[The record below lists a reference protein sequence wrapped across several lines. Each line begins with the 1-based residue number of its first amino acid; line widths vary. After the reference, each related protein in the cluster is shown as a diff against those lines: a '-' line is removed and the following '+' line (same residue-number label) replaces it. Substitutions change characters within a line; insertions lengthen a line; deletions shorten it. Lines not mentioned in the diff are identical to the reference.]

1 MHGVSVLGEYGE
13 DVAFAEL
20 EWQAADMDVGCVAVI
35 CVPGCVGWDAFLE
48 LELVQ
53 ARDLPN
59 GLHGCVVTVFHARS
73 DCVVGRYQVVAAGC
87 EWL

>member
-1 MHGVSVLGEYGE
+1 
-13 DVAFAEL
+13 
-20 EWQAADMDVGCVAVI
+20 
-35 CVPGCVGWDAFLE
+35 VPGCVGWDAFLE